1 MYEYSFEKLQ
11 VWQKSKELAKTIYR
25 ITKSFPVSEQF
36 NLISQMQRASISI
49 VSNLA
54 EGTSRSSYKDKAR
67 FSEISYGSLMEL
79 LAQLII
85 SYELNYLSEN
95 DYLSTRSLMEDLGK
109 SLTNLKN
116 QQLNMVKE
124 DDLPYSSPPINP

>member
-11 VWQKSKELAKTIYR
+11 VWQKAKSLAKDIYAL
-25 ITKSFPVSEQF
+25 TKDFPKTEQF
-36 NLISQMQRASISI
+36 NLTAQLQRAAISI

-54 EGTSRSSYKDKAR
+54 EGTSRSSFKDKAR

-85 SYELNYLSEN
+85 SFELTYLNQEE
-95 DYLSTRSLMEDLGK
+95 YQKVRLKMEDLGK
-109 SLTNLKN
+109 GITNLRN
-116 QQLNMVKE
+116 QQMNMVKE
-124 DDLPYSSPPINP
+124 DESPPYFTNP

>member
-11 VWQKSKELAKTIYR
+11 VWQKAKALAKDVYG
-25 ITKSFPVSEQF
+25 ITKSFPNSEQF
-36 NLISQMQRASISI
+36 NLTAQMQRAAISI

-67 FSEISYGSLMEL
+67 FSEMSYGSLMEL

-85 SYELNYLSEN
+85 SYELGYVKEESYL
-95 DYLSTRSLMEDLGK
+95 TVRSKVEDLGK
-109 SLTNLKN
+109 SITNLKN
-116 QQLNMVKE
+116 QQLSMVKE
-124 DDLPYSSPPINP
+124 DDPPYFTNP